1 MVAIPP
7 DPKDIATLIYKHY
20 ESKADGHRQHLGA
33 SQIGKECERALW
45 YTFRWYK
52 QPKFD
57 GRMLR
62 LFETG
67 QLAEARFVANLRAIG
82 VEVHDADEKG
92 QQFRVS
98 EFGGHFGGSMDG
110 AAIGIP
116 GAEKTW
122 HVVEFKTHGDK
133 SFTGLAAQGVEFA
146 KYEHFAQMQIYM
158 GLTGMQRALYMAV
171 NKNTDE
177 IYTERVKYNEEVFA
191 ALLRKAERIIFSETP
206 LPKISE
212 NPAYF
217 KCKFCE
223 FAEICHYKKPH
234 EVNMRNDGTHIPAR
248 DGTWKKIN

>member
-33 SQIGKECERALW
+33 SLIGRECERELW
-45 YTFRWYK
+45 YTFRWYIVE
-52 QPKFD
+52 KFD

-82 VEVHDADEKG
+82 VEVHDVDGNG

-110 AAIGIP
+110 AGLGIP

-122 HVVEFKTHGDK
+122 HVLEFKTHGDK
-133 SFTGLAAQGVEFA
+133 SFTGLASQGVELA
-146 KYEHFAQMQIYM
+146 KYEHYTQMQIYM

-177 IYTERVKYNEEVFA
+177 LYTERVKYNEDVFA
-191 ALLRKAERIIFSETP
+191 ALLRKAERVIFTNSP
-206 LPKISE
+206 PPKISE

-217 KCKFCE
+217 KCKFCKHVGHCQRNE
-223 FAEICHYKKPH
+223 PH
-234 EVNMRNDGTHIPAR
+234 DINYRNDGTHFPAR
-248 DGTWKKIN
+248 DGTWQKIN